1 MEKKT
6 IWIVHSLA
14 TYGILPYYAFDTEDK
29 AKAKY
34 KEIVNYFRKHNKP
47 DDKDRL
53 SYQVTYKSEE
63 TNFTLFDARLNDEI
77 QHFKVIYLPLD
88 VQ

>member
-6 IWIVHSLA
+6 IWIVHSRG
-14 TYGILPYYAFDTEDK
+14 TYGVNPYYAFDSEEK

-34 KEIVNYFRKHNKP
+34 KEIVNYLRNHKP
-47 DDKDRL
+47 NDKDNW
-53 SYQVTYKSEE
+53 SYNVTSDTEDV
-63 TNFTLFDARLNDEI
+63 NFTLFEATRNNIKERFAVL
-77 QHFKVIYLPLD
+77 YLPLE

>member
-34 KEIVNYFRKHNKP
+34 KEIVDYFRNHNKP
-47 DDKDRL
+47 DDKDRW
-53 SYQVTYKSEE
+53 SYQVTYESKEV
-63 TNFTLFDARLNDEI
+63 NFTLFDARLNDDI
-77 QHFKVIYLPLD
+77 QHFNVIYLPLE

>member
-6 IWIVHSLA
+6 IWLVNTLA
-14 TYGILPYYAFDTEDK
+14 TYGIKPYYAFDSEEK

-34 KEIVNYFRKHNKP
+34 KEIVNYLRNHKP
-47 DDKDRL
+47 NDKDGW
-53 SYQVTYKSEE
+53 SYQVTYESEE
-63 TNFTLFDARLNDEI
+63 VEFTLLDATLNDEI
-77 QHFKVIYLPLD
+77 QHFKVIYTQLE